1 MNRDDDDVA
10 MRFDEGSNALKKDD
24 DESDT
29 GAGKREDARTITTRL
44 GAAAAAAARCDET
57 RTPRDALVNNPD
69 ILLLL
74 IM

>member
-29 GAGKREDARTITTRL
+29 GAGKREDARIITTRL
-44 GAAAAAAARCDET
+44 GAPAAAARCDET